1 MTCSRDTSTTTTTIK
16 ATGLCR
22 CNGQWRSL
30 PELQRQHFPLL
41 LGSSDVLRS
50 LSHYMAAQSQ
60 GYHTIN
66 YLEDLEVMTEE
77 ATDGLSREST
87 IVNQPNTETEFH

>member
-1 MTCSRDTSTTTTTIK
+1 
-16 ATGLCR
+16 
-22 CNGQWRSL
+22 
-30 PELQRQHFPLL
+30 
-41 LGSSDVLRS
+41 
-50 LSHYMAAQSQ
+50 MAAQSQ